1 MLRIV
6 EPIASQGITGKAAV
20 FQTGIIVNPHAQE
33 EFRRIHKCFRRV
45 YVQTRGEVAERLKA
59 AVC

>member
-6 EPIASQGITGKAAV
+6 EPIASHSITGKAAV
-20 FQTGIIVNPHAQE
+20 FHTGVIVNPHTQE

-45 YVQTRGEVAERLKA
+45 YFQTRGEVKA